1 MKTLAISQSTCGF
14 LLCRTLIGSRPG
26 SVFFPPSQK
35 QTATRFWVAV
45 KWNPSLCP
53 NNKLDFGLIL
63 KIRQYFN
70 VWWNLTLKEEEADAD
85 QQQWQHSQR
94 STRWRRRTLV
104 NRVYFGNFIYFNMP
118 WRVVVFFVGP
128 RLNTRYDPYK
138 PDECHQRRF
147 LYVTKNILIS
157 KVNVKISCIIILKMF
172 WPVCV
177 IGISKDNYKILL
189 GWSRIS

>member
-1 MKTLAISQSTCGF
+1 MKTLAVSQSTCGF

-26 SVFFPPSQK
+26 SVFFSPSQK

-53 NNKLDFGLIL
+53 NNKLDFGLIP

-70 VWWNLTLKEEEADAD
+70 VWWNMTLKEEEVDAD
-85 QQQWQHSQR
+85 QQQWQHSQW

-104 NRVYFGNFIYFNMP
+104 NRVYYGNFIYFNIL
-118 WRVVVFFVGP
+118 WRVDVFFVGP

-147 LYVTKNILIS
+147 LYVIKNITIS
-157 KVNVKISCIIILKMF
+157 KVNVKLSCIIILKNVLTYMCN
-172 WPVCV
+172 WN
-177 IGISKDNYKILL
+177 IQ
-189 GWSRIS
+189 R